1 MHCLMSRLLTIF
13 KIWASHKT
21 RTFFGPFHSHEM
33 HLLSFWAFLLTKM
46 IDIPSLSY
54 TLLMKFPPFLFHI
67 PKPWKSYLF
76 RAEPPR
82 IGHYR
87 ESPPP
92 RPLHRDQGAT
102 AIVLMT
108 FLYNEIIRW
117 FKCWKE
123 RVELFSGIQILWIGK
138 QELNL
143 WWPLLGFSK
152 LQNSSARN

>member
-13 KIWASHKT
+13 KKWVSHKA
-21 RTFFGPFHSHEM
+21 RTVFGPFDSRKTN
-33 HLLSFWAFLLTKM
+33 LLSVWAFLLTEM

-54 TLLMKFPPFLFHI
+54 TLLMKFPTFLFHI
-67 PKPWKSYLF
+67 PKPWKRYPF

-87 ESPPP
+87 ESPP

-108 FLYNEIIRW
+108 FLYEIIRW

-123 RVELFSGIQILWIGK
+123 RVELFSGIQFLWIGK

-143 WWPLLGFSK
+143 CWPLLGFSK

>member
-13 KIWASHKT
+13 QIWASHKT

-67 PKPWKSYLF
+67 PKPWKRYPFSGGTS
-76 RAEPPR
+76 R
-82 IGHYR
+82 YR
-87 ESPPP
+87 SLEGVPP

-143 WWPLLGFSK
+143 WWP
-152 LQNSSARN
+152 